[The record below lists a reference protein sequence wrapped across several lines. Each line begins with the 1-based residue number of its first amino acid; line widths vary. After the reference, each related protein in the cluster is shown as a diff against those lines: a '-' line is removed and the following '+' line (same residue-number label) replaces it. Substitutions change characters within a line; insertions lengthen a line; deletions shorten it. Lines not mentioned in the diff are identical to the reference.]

1 MYFSAATGTPV
12 DQQAV
17 QRSTP
22 SSGASSTLTV
32 AAEIHRSAYV
42 EDDDEEYDD
51 VVQVEEGKDG
61 EDLEHVAAEGRFQP
75 IHLMGGGVGFN
86 RYTSMYMRTCTGVII
101 KDHQKLTNLSA
112 FVLVLMGE
120 PAVGEPVVLNYLEN
134 VENRDQAICFN
145 RHTLIYIDCRLTGK
159 DANRHTHDLYF

>member
-1 MYFSAATGTPV
+1 MTPVHVHMYTEVYRLKPPPPLIYCLYFSAATGTPV

-75 IHLMGGGVGFN
+75 IHLMGAGGGVRFQPIHFN
-86 RYTSMYMRTCTGVII
+86 VHVYVYRTSL
-101 KDHQKLTNLSA
+101 QKSIRN
-112 FVLVLMGE
+112 
-120 PAVGEPVVLNYLEN
+120 
-134 VENRDQAICFN
+134 
-145 RHTLIYIDCRLTGK
+145 
-159 DANRHTHDLYF
+159 

>member
-1 MYFSAATGTPV
+1 M

-22 SSGASSTLTV
+22 SSGASSTFTV
-32 AAEIHRSAYV
+32 AAEVHRSAYV

-75 IHLMGGGVGFN
+75 IDLHLMGGGGRFQPIHFSVHVYVYRS
-86 RYTSMYMRTCTGVII
+86 RYKRPSEINKPVSFHLGIDGRTG
-101 KDHQKLTNLSA
+101 
-112 FVLVLMGE
+112 G
-120 PAVGEPVVLNYLEN
+120 G
-134 VENRDQAICFN
+134 
-145 RHTLIYIDCRLTGK
+145 
-159 DANRHTHDLYF
+159 